1 MVSKREMQSPTVPVG
16 NHLKRSSLDSVTIT
30 TEAGVHYIQP
40 SREENAVSAQN
51 NTAKGKLRRV
61 RFSSENEV
69 FEITRPTRDEKI
81 DMHMT
86 REDQKLII
94 REISN
99 AIHRLGRED
108 SKNGANDSDSNQ
120 YIEELG
126 IERILQQQQSQRIER
141 VRSAIFIIL
150 QRQRQAKLFRK
161 SKIQQ
166 SQRIERVRSAIF
178 IILQRQRQ
186 AKLFRKSKIYS
197 SPRETTQII
206 SEGWLEKHYRP
217 FSKVSSE
224 LARNRGLQ
232 DEETAPY
239 LFPRRIVMAR

>member
-1 MVSKREMQSPTVPVG
+1 MCDLVSEQQFEIMVSKRDIQSPTVAVG
-16 NHLKRSSLDSVTIT
+16 NHLKRSSLDCVTIT

-40 SREENAVSAQN
+40 SREDENAGTTQN
-51 NTAKGKLRRV
+51 NNAKGKLRRV

-86 REDQKLII
+86 KEDQKHII
-94 REISN
+94 REISD
-99 AIHRLGRED
+99 AIDRLGRED
-108 SKNGANDSDSNQ
+108 SKNGANDSDSNR

-150 QRQRQAKLFRK
+150 HRQRQAKLFRK
-161 SKIQQ
+161 SK
-166 SQRIERVRSAIF
+166 
-178 IILQRQRQ
+178 L
-186 AKLFRKSKIYS
+186 YS
-197 SPRETTQII
+197 SPKENTQII

-239 LFPRRIVMAR
+239 LFPRRIVMVR

>member
-1 MVSKREMQSPTVPVG
+1 MCDLVSERQFEIMVSKREMQSPTVPVG

-161 SKIQQ
+161 SKI
-166 SQRIERVRSAIF
+166 
-178 IILQRQRQ
+178 
-186 AKLFRKSKIYS
+186 
-197 SPRETTQII
+197 RETTQII

>member
-161 SKIQQ
+161 SKI
-166 SQRIERVRSAIF
+166 
-178 IILQRQRQ
+178 
-186 AKLFRKSKIYS
+186 YS

>member
-161 SKIQQ
+161 SKI
-166 SQRIERVRSAIF
+166 
-178 IILQRQRQ
+178 
-186 AKLFRKSKIYS
+186 
-197 SPRETTQII
+197 ETTQII
-206 SEGWLEKHYRP
+206 TEGWLEKHYRP

>member
-1 MVSKREMQSPTVPVG
+1 MFDLVSERQFEIMVSKREMQSPTVPVG

-161 SKIQQ
+161 SKI
-166 SQRIERVRSAIF
+166 
-178 IILQRQRQ
+178 
-186 AKLFRKSKIYS
+186 YS